1 MMLRA
6 MLLLINLSPTPC
18 LGQPH
23 SAYCLASRASIQGL
37 PGLHLTL
44 QNRPNNVC
52 NAKEPYLP
60 CFFSIGPIFS
70 CRSLHKIAT
79 ARKEIKTAS
88 QPGSQPLGAALPF
101 PPLNCSTSFEAT
113 EIA

>member
-1 MMLRA
+1 MLV
-6 MLLLINLSPTPC
+6 LINLSPTPC

-23 SAYCLASRASIQGL
+23 SAYCPASKASIQGL

-60 CFFSIGPIFS
+60 CFFQLAPYFPAV
-70 CRSLHKIAT
+70 RF
-79 ARKEIKTAS
+79 IKL
-88 QPGSQPLGAALPF
+88 QRPKKK
-101 PPLNCSTSFEAT
+101 
-113 EIA
+113 

>member
-1 MMLRA
+1 MLCHTNKLVANPVSRWSA
-6 MLLLINLSPTPC
+6 T
-18 LGQPH
+18 LGTLPSEQ
-23 SAYCLASRASIQGL
+23 ASIQGL

-60 CFFSIGPIFS
+60 CFFPPLDPYFPAVRFIKLQRPKKKDKLPRWRRASHWEPA
-70 CRSLHKIAT
+70 SL
-79 ARKEIKTAS
+79 
-88 QPGSQPLGAALPF
+88 F
-101 PPLNCSTSFEAT
+101 PSLNCSTSFEAT